1 MRIESIEI
9 KNFRQYRD
17 EKFVFPK
24 LAGRKD
30 IHVIIGEN
38 GEGKTNILNAL
49 TWCLYGEELH
59 LGDHNTA
66 IRTINS
72 LYVQE
77 LRSRGEKYGETSVVV
92 EMSIED
98 GGKIRFMRT
107 ATFSITA
114 GDAVETRQHVM
125 AITEGHGGDKFTE
138 SKDEFNTFVSR
149 YVPKE
154 INEYIFF
161 DGELMD
167 QYFKSDKRENIEN
180 GIKDLTKA
188 STIEKTKK
196 ALSSYLNTEIVPML
210 KNYGDKK
217 VQDAQSNLD
226 AAEIA
231 FHNQQDK
238 VGVIV
243 KQIKEAKDKLDE
255 CTAKIKGHENLKEKT
270 DELSRLEE
278 DSDRLKR
285 RENETQEHLISF
297 AREYYVYFAL
307 YPAFKTF
314 NEYIHKQESAGN
326 LPPKIDKRL
335 VESIIHNGE
344 CAICGNKLDGTHL
357 DHVVK
362 ILKKLEVSSLT
373 SNELSRA
380 SSALNSF
387 FEKIKDYPRRKQQ
400 IQGAYYEVRRL
411 IKQNEDRYK
420 ELFEELKGISNTEEI
435 KQAIIQKEGYQMTY
449 DNSQKKLGQETYILQ
464 CREREWEQAK
474 KDLEKA
480 MQSNDRM
487 AVYRR
492 QYDFC
497 TQSITILD
505 QTIKE
510 ILTECREDM
519 RDATFE
525 IFSKLMWKKDAF
537 TKVDI
542 DENYTF
548 QLLDSFGEQ
557 TLGSCSAAERALL
570 ALSFTVALQ
579 QTSGHD
585 SLLYIDTPLG
595 RVGEKNRINFTQVLA
610 DIADSKQ
617 VILSFTP
624 TEYDDNVRAQ
634 LAEKYSSYNE
644 LRFENG
650 VTTIKKK

>member
-1 MRIESIEI
+1 MRIESIEL

-17 EKFVFPK
+17 EKFNFPK
-24 LAGRKD
+24 LSGKKD

-49 TWCLYGEELH
+49 TWCLYGDELH

-66 IRTINS
+66 IRLINS
-72 LYVQE
+72 KFVQE
-77 LRSRGEKYGETSVVV
+77 LRTRGDKHGDASVTV

-98 GGKIRFMRT
+98 GGRIRFMRT

-114 GDAVETRQHVM
+114 ADAIETRQSVM
-125 AITEGHGGDKFTE
+125 AVTEGRGGNNFTD
-138 SKDEFNTFVSR
+138 SKDEFSTIVSR

-188 STIEKTKK
+188 STIEKTRK
-196 ALSSYLNTEIVPML
+196 ALLSYLNTEIAPML

-217 VQDAQSNLD
+217 VQEAQDNLD
-226 AAEIA
+226 AAQIA
-231 FHNQQDK
+231 FDNQQAK

-243 KQIKEAKDKLDE
+243 KQIQEAKAQLDE
-255 CTAKIKGHENLKEKT
+255 CNSKIKGHENLKDKT
-270 DELSRLEE
+270 DLLSELEE
-278 DSDRLKR
+278 QSDKLKQ
-285 RENETQEHLISF
+285 REQDTLEHLISF

-307 YPAFKTF
+307 YPAFKAF
-314 NEYIHKQESAGN
+314 RDYIHKQESAGN
-326 LPPKIDKRL
+326 LPPKIDKLL
-335 VESIIHNGE
+335 VESMIRQGE

-362 ILKKLEVSSLT
+362 ILKKLELSTLT
-373 SNELSRA
+373 SNELSCA
-380 SSALNSF
+380 STALNSF
-387 FEKIKDYPRRKQQ
+387 FEKIAGYQRQKQQ
-400 IQGAYYEVRRL
+400 VQGAFIDVRNR
-411 IKQNEDRYK
+411 IKKNEEEYRK
-420 ELFEELKGISNTEEI
+420 LCEELKGISNTEEI
-435 KQAIIQKEGYQMTY
+435 KQAIIKREGYQQAY
-449 DNSQKKLGQETYILQ
+449 DSNQKKFGQENYILSS
-464 CREREWEQAK
+464 REKELEQAR

-487 AVYRR
+487 TIYRK

-497 TQSITILD
+497 ANGITILD

-510 ILTECREDM
+510 VLTECREEM

-537 TKVDI
+537 SRIDI
-542 DENYTF
+542 AEDYTF
-548 QLLDSFGEQ
+548 QLLDMYGEQ

-595 RVGEKNRINFTQVLA
+595 RVGEKNRINFTKVLA

-624 TEYDDNVRAQ
+624 TEFDENVQAQ
-634 LAEKYSSYNE
+634 LTDKCSSYNE
-644 LRFENG
+644 LKFENG
-650 VTTIKKK
+650 ITNIKK